1 MTSLLIKWFIP
12 GFDDPQD
19 ARART
24 LAGRLSGITGIVCN
38 TLLFALKLFCG
49 ILTGAVSITAD
60 AMNNLAD
67 ASGSVVTL
75 LGFRLA
81 GRPADEDH
89 PYGHARYEYLTGLA
103 VAVMILF
110 IGFELGKTAVSKI
123 LAPQPVALSP
133 VVVLILGVSIGVKL
147 WLSRFNLRLGKHIRS
162 TALLAASADSRNDCI
177 ATAAVLLAGLV
188 EQLTDLRVDGFMGL
202 AVAVFILRSGIML
215 AKDTVS
221 PLLGENADPRLRQRI
236 ADFIRTQPKVLGYHD
251 LMVHDYGPGQ
261 RFATIHV
268 EMDHRE
274 DPLVCHTL
282 IDKMERACLR
292 NFGVHMVIH
301 HDPVV
306 TDDPEQQLLRR
317 QVLMLLQEFDPR
329 LTLHDF
335 RLVPGR
341 RHMNLLFD
349 VSLPA
354 NLQGRE
360 AEITASVE
368 HALNSGEP
376 EAYHILITYD
386 MQTFNS

>member
-110 IGFELGKTAVSKI
+110 IGFELAKSSVNKI
-123 LAPQPVALSP
+123 LNPQPVALSAL
-133 VVVLILGVSIGVKL
+133 VIGILAASIGVKL
-147 WLSRFNLRLGKHIRS
+147 WMCLFNRKLGTLIGS
-162 TALLAASADSRNDCI
+162 TALLATSADSRNDCI
-177 ATAAVLLAGLV
+177 ATAAVLAAGLV
-188 EQLTDLRVDGFMGL
+188 EQFAQLRVDGWMGL
-202 AVAVFILRSGIML
+202 AVAGFILYSGISL
-215 AKDTVS
+215 ARDTIS
-221 PLLGENADPRLRQRI
+221 PILGENGGPELRQQM
-236 ADFIRTQPKVLGYHD
+236 AEFLGSQPRVLGYHD
-251 LMVHDYGPGQ
+251 LMIHDYGPGH
-261 RFATIHV
+261 RFATVHL
-268 EMDHRE
+268 EMDYRE
-274 DPLVCHTL
+274 DPLLCHTL
-282 IDKMERACLR
+282 IDKMERICLK
-292 NFGVHMVIH
+292 NFGIHLVIH
-301 HDPVV
+301 HDPVIP
-306 TDDPEQQLLRR
+306 DDPEQEQMRSR
-317 QVLMLLQEFDPR
+317 VLAFLKEFDPR
-329 LTLHDF
+329 LTIHDF
-335 RLVPGR
+335 RMVQGQK
-341 RHMNLLFD
+341 HMHLLFD

-354 NLQGRE
+354 DLQGRE
-360 AEITASVE
+360 AAISAQVE
-368 HALNSGEP
+368 ESLTD
-376 EAYHILITYD
+376 YHILINYD
-386 MQTFNS
+386 MESFNP